1 MKKLV
6 KESII
11 IKEDVAEPTVK
22 PGTKTPVKPKTP
34 TPFRRIR
41 PSVDPTPKAKLKKS
55 SIEAIIKRYE
65 NLKNKVSK

>member
-6 KESII
+6 KETIS

-22 PGTKTPVKPKTP
+22 PGTKTPVKPK
-34 TPFRRIR
+34 I
-41 PSVDPTPKAKLKKS
+41 PTPKAKLKKS

-65 NLKNKVSK
+65 NLKNNVSK